1 MNYEERM
8 ELDGTEF
15 LTTFFSPTNDAVMI
29 LVTGDNMDGEKEGL
43 SCVYLYLCVAGE
55 VEHGIQSFAFTD
67 PEQAWSFVNYLPQMS
82 ALDFMVASIS
92 VRTKLH

>member
-1 MNYEERM
+1 MDYKEQM

-29 LVTGDNMDGEKEGL
+29 LVTGDNMDGKKEGL

-55 VEHGIQSFAFTD
+55 VEHGIQSFSFIE
-67 PEQAWSFVNYLPQMS
+67 PEQAWSFVNDLPQMS
-82 ALDFMVASIS
+82 ALDFMVASIG
-92 VRTKLH
+92 VRAKLH

>member
-1 MNYEERM
+1 MDYKERM

-29 LVTGDNMDGEKEGL
+29 LVTGDNMDGKKEGL
-43 SCVYLYLCVAGE
+43 SRVYLYLCVAGE
-55 VEHGIQSFAFTD
+55 VEHAIQSFSFID
-67 PEQAWSFVNYLPQMS
+67 SKEAWSFVNELPQMS
-82 ALDFMVASIS
+82 ALDFMIASIS